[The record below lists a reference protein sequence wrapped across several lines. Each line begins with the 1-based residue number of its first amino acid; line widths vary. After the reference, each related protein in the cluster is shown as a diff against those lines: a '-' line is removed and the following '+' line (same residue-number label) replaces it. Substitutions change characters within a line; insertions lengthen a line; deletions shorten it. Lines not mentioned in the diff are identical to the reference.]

1 MLLQIVRLW
10 HKVLLRLPE
19 LGGWQAFFQGK
30 KQAREGGD
38 TSSDYES
45 SQKRGELSTSSNVRI
60 GPFEVFLPMQPVAPE
75 PTRARDDAFPG
86 RLFIVEG
93 IDGSGK
99 STQLSL
105 LHKWLESKGYG
116 VVFSEWN
123 SSPLVKDTT
132 KLGKKK
138 KMLTPATF
146 SLIHSTD
153 FADRT
158 EKSILPLLRAGAVVL
173 CDRYVYTAFARDVA
187 RGMDRQWV
195 RSLYEFAV
203 KPTVAFYFRVPLDI
217 AIGRITAARDCL
229 KFYEAGMDL
238 GLSDDPVESFGL
250 FQGRILDEY
259 ERMVPEFALTVIDAT
274 LPVEEQQTQVRRIA
288 RMHLEQATELRVRP

>member
-1 MLLQIVRLW
+1 MAEMNIGPG
-10 HKVLLRLPE
+10 LR
-19 LGGWQAFFQGK
+19 
-30 KQAREGGD
+30 
-38 TSSDYES
+38 
-45 SQKRGELSTSSNVRI
+45 V
-60 GPFEVFLPMQPVAPE
+60 GPFEVLYPMRSDPAAVE
-75 PTRARDDAFPG
+75 SSHDGDYPG

-105 LHKWLESKGYG
+105 LHKWLEAKGYG

-146 SLIHSTD
+146 SLIHCTD

-158 EKSILPLLRAGAVVL
+158 EKSILPLLKAGAVVL
-173 CDRYVYTAFARDVA
+173 CDRYVFTAFARDVA
-187 RGMDRQWV
+187 RGMDRDWV
-195 RSLYEFAV
+195 RDLYDFAI
-203 KPTVAFYFRVPLDI
+203 KPAVAFYFRVPLET

-229 KFYEAGMDL
+229 KYYEAGLDL
-238 GLSDDPVESFGL
+238 GLSDDPVESFRI

-259 ERMVPEFALTVIDAT
+259 ERMIPEFGLTVIDAT
-274 LPVEEQQTQVRRIA
+274 LPVEVQQAQVRQIA
-288 RMHLEQATELRVRP
+288 KRHLEGAPALRMRT

>member
-1 MLLQIVRLW
+1 MDISSG
-10 HKVLLRLPE
+10 LR
-19 LGGWQAFFQGK
+19 
-30 KQAREGGD
+30 
-38 TSSDYES
+38 
-45 SQKRGELSTSSNVRI
+45 V
-60 GPFEVFLPMQPVAPE
+60 GPFEVLYPFRTGQPSAKPS
-75 PTRARDDAFPG
+75 RDGNYPG

-105 LHKWLESKGYG
+105 LHKWLEAKGYG

-146 SLIHSTD
+146 SLIHCTD

-187 RGMDRQWV
+187 RGMDRKWV
-195 RSLYEFAV
+195 RDLYDFAV
-203 KPTVAFYFRVPLDI
+203 KPTVAFYFRVPLET

-229 KFYEAGMDL
+229 KYYEAGLDL
-238 GLSDDPVESFGL
+238 GLSDDPIESFRM
-250 FQGRILDEY
+250 FQGRILAEY
-259 ERMVPEFALTVIDAT
+259 EHMIPEFALTVIDAT
-274 LPVEEQQTQVRRIA
+274 LPVETQQAQVRQIVKRQ
-288 RMHLEQATELRVRP
+288 LEGAEELRIRP

>member
-1 MLLQIVRLW
+1 MDIGSGVR
-10 HKVLLRLPE
+10 V
-19 LGGWQAFFQGK
+19 
-30 KQAREGGD
+30 
-38 TSSDYES
+38 
-45 SQKRGELSTSSNVRI
+45 
-60 GPFEVFLPMQPVAPE
+60 GPFEVLFPVQPNTSAIRP
-75 PTRARDDAFPG
+75 ASAGGYPG

-105 LHKWLESKGYG
+105 LHKWLESRGYG

-146 SLIHSTD
+146 SLVHCTD

-187 RGMDRQWV
+187 RGMDRKWV
-195 RSLYEFAV
+195 RDLYDFAIR
-203 KPTVAFYFRVPLDI
+203 PTVAFYFRVPLET
-217 AIGRITAARDCL
+217 AIGRIVAARDCL
-229 KFYEAGMDL
+229 KFYEAGLDL
-238 GLSDDPVESFGL
+238 KLSDDPIESFRI
-250 FQGRILDEY
+250 FQGRILEEY
-259 ERMVPEFALTVIDAT
+259 ERMIPEFGLTVIDAT
-274 LPVEEQQTQVRRIA
+274 LPVETQQAQVRQIA
-288 RMHLEQATELRVRP
+288 KRHLEGAQELRVKP

>member
-1 MLLQIVRLW
+1 MDL
-10 HKVLLRLPE
+10 
-19 LGGWQAFFQGK
+19 
-30 KQAREGGD
+30 
-38 TSSDYES
+38 
-45 SQKRGELSTSSNVRI
+45 SSNIRI
-60 GPFEVFLPMQPVAPE
+60 GPFEIFLPTQPLVPE
-75 PTRARDDAFPG
+75 PQRSSVHQYPG

-105 LHKWLESKGYG
+105 LHKWLESRGYG

-158 EKSILPLLRAGAVVL
+158 EKSIVPLLKAGAVVL

-195 RSLYEFAV
+195 RDLYDFAV
-203 KPTVAFYFRVPLDI
+203 QPTVAFYFRVPLET

-229 KFYEAGMDL
+229 KYYEAGMDL
-238 GLSDDPVESFGL
+238 GLSDDPIQSFRM

-259 ERMVPEFALTVIDAT
+259 ERMVEEFGLTVIDAT
-274 LPVEEQQTQVRRIA
+274 LPVEEQQVLVRQIA
-288 RMHLEQATELRVRP
+288 QSQLENATELRVKP